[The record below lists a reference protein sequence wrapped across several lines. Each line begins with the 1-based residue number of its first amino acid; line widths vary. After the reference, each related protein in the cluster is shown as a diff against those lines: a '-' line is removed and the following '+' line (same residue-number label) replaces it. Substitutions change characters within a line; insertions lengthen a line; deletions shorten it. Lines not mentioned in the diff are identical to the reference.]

1 MPQILFIKNKSWEKI
16 KKKQQSRFFFSNNV
30 FYDNNTHTKF
40 ESES

>member
-1 MPQILFIKNKSWEKI
+1 MPQIFFIKNKSGEKNP
-16 KKKQQSRFFFSNNV
+16 KDNKADFFSNNV